1 MHPDLE
7 ITKTKLILNRQE
19 LGISHPS
26 WIPRRKNPVPLP
38 RKPKTRGK
46 TLQPQITLWQAPSRT
61 KTKRQGLP
69 GYPTVKEQ
77 VQRAGAWEAEPRN
90 QVWTIRGRLQGA

>member
-1 MHPDLE
+1 MPSILIEPVEEGKPKTVTEVQNGKGSQFNTVHPDLE

-26 WIPRRKNPVPLP
+26 RIPRRKNPVPLP

-46 TLQPQITLWQAPSRT
+46 SLQPQITL
-61 KTKRQGLP
+61 
-69 GYPTVKEQ
+69 
-77 VQRAGAWEAEPRN
+77 
-90 QVWTIRGRLQGA
+90 